1 MDAKITKS
9 NVSAFSYQPHS
20 CLHGGTIT
28 EKGIKMKLFALNA
41 NCRPSDIDDT
51 EQMKILTVRIAVIS
65 IALLGCV
72 SDTPRNREDFTLA
85 SSMRRC

>member
-1 MDAKITKS
+1 M
-9 NVSAFSYQPHS
+9 
-20 CLHGGTIT
+20 T
-28 EKGIKMKLFALNA
+28 ENGIKMKLFALNA

-72 SDTPRNREDFTLA
+72 SDTPRD
-85 SSMRRC
+85 

>member
-1 MDAKITKS
+1 M
-9 NVSAFSYQPHS
+9 
-20 CLHGGTIT
+20 T
-28 EKGIKMKLFALNA
+28 ENGIKMKLFALNA

-72 SDTPRNREDFTLA
+72 SDKPRNREDFTLA